1 MQTAECEFTFALVLF
16 KNENRD
22 ESLEQLAKSH
32 MTFANAL
39 GEFDRK
45 TKDVESI
52 IKRIEGGAGHH

>member
-1 MQTAECEFTFALVLF
+1 VLF

-22 ESLEQLAKSH
+22 ESLDHLSKSH

-45 TKDVESI
+45 TKDVEQV
-52 IKRIEGGAGHH
+52 IKRIEGGGGAAGHH

>member
-1 MQTAECEFTFALVLF
+1 MTFALVLF

-22 ESLEQLAKSH
+22 EALEHMSKAH

-45 TKDVESI
+45 TKDVEAI
-52 IKRIEGGAGHH
+52 VKRIETGLTGGNQNH